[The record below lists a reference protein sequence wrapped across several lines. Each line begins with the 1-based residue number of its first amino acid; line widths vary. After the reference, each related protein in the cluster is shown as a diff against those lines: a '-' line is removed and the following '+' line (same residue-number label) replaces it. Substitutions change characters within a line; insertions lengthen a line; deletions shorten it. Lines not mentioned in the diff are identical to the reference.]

1 MCTVKKILH
10 ANLLH
15 AVYAGYMVMQIPENL
30 LLVHL
35 LCTSHDVECL
45 DRFLAQVA
53 QVS

>member
-15 AVYAGYMVMQIPENL
+15 AVYVGYMVMKIPGNL
-30 LLVHL
+30 LLVRL
-35 LCTSHDVECL
+35 LCACHDLECL

-53 QVS
+53 QVL